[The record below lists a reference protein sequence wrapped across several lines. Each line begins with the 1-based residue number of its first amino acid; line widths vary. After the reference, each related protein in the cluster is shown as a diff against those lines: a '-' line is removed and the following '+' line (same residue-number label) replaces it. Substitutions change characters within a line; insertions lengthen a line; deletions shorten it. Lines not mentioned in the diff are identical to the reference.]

1 MGVLCVED
9 INESNRLKKETC
21 ESCMEELK
29 GVLSEEQLKKFEKA
43 FYKSAAN
50 VILERKD

>member
-21 ESCMEELK
+21 ESCMEELR
-29 GVLSEEQLKKFEKA
+29 GVLSDDQLKKFEEV

-50 VILERKD
+50 VILEKKD